1 MIKSEIYK
9 TSKHTISEVYSKVKS
24 YLEEGKLQE
33 VLGSSEL
40 PVKVESEVRDGD
52 IFLSFSD
59 VELKCQPKFKADEQ
73 ISINV
78 SYGEQEIGD
87 IYFQVMAK
95 EEKTMAMM
103 SVDVSKKLPLP
114 FKLLISPKLTKV
126 LEAFP
131 EGMKSI
137 MKA

>member
-9 TSKHTISEVYSKVKS
+9 TSKHTVSEVYSKVKS

-33 VLGSSEL
+33 VLGSSKL
-40 PVKVESEVRDGD
+40 PVKVESEIKDGD

-73 ISINV
+73 ISINI

-103 SVDVSKKLPLP
+103 SVDVKKLPLA
-114 FKLLISPKLTKV
+114 FRLLISPKLTKV

-131 EGMKSI
+131 EGMQSI